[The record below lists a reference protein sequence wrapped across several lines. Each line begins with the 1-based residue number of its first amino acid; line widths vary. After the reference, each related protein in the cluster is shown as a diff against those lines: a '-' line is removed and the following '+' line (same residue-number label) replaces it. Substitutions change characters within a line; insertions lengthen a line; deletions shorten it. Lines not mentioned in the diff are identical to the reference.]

1 MQDDHADEG
10 SMNRTRP
17 LSFSP
22 NVAAGIGAICMTLVV
37 ASQAQSLPPP
47 SRTVFKCEVAGKVVY
62 SDSPCLGARK
72 VDVEPTRGA
81 DKSTGKERVGADVS
95 RERQREAFAEAV
107 KPITGM
113 NAKQFDIA
121 TNRTKLTGEAQSQ
134 CRKLDAQIPEAEA
147 DEAKAVGPD
156 RQDAQVRLLKLRQQ
170 FRDRRC

>member
-10 SMNRTRP
+10 SMNRTR
-17 LSFSP
+17 LISFSP
-22 NVAAGIGAICMTLVV
+22 NVGTCIGAICMTLVV
-37 ASQAQSLPPP
+37 ASQAQTLPPP

-95 RERQREAFAEAV
+95 RERQREGLADAL

-113 NAKQFDIA
+113 NAKQFNVA
-121 TNRTKLTGEAQSQ
+121 TNRTKLNAEAQAE
-134 CRKLDAQIPEAEA
+134 CRKLDVQIPVAEA
-147 DEAKAVGPD
+147 DEAKAVAPD
-156 RQDAQVRLLKLRQQ
+156 RQAVQVHLLKLRQQ
-170 FRDRRC
+170 FKDLRC

>member
-1 MQDDHADEG
+1 MQDDHGDES
-10 SMNRTRP
+10 SMNRTKWAA
-17 LSFSP
+17 LSP
-22 NVAAGIGAICMTLVV
+22 NVVACVGAICMTLGGV
-37 ASQAQSLPPP
+37 AQAQSLPPP

-81 DKSTGKERVGADVS
+81 DKSTGKERVGADVG

-121 TNRTKLTGEAQSQ
+121 TNRTKLTAEAQSQ
-134 CRKLDAQIPEAEA
+134 CRRLDAQIPEAEA
-147 DEAKAVGPD
+147 D
-156 RQDAQVRLLKLRQQ
+156 
-170 FRDRRC
+170 